1 MTHDG
6 VLSQTGCP
14 TADVVGD
21 PVVRKACRYADLN
34 DIAKFRT
41 SQIIVNVSVTV
52 SLDTLNHL
60 GRYVAE
66 PLCVYSQ

>member
-34 DIAKFRT
+34 DIAKCRAP
-41 SQIIVNVSVTV
+41 QITVTVSVTV
-52 SLDTLNHL
+52 FLDTLNHL

-66 PLCVYSQ
+66 PLCV

>member
-14 TADVVGD
+14 TTDVVGD
-21 PVVRKACRYADLN
+21 PVVRKACRYADLI
-34 DIAKFRT
+34 DIAKCRT
-41 SQIIVNVSVTV
+41 SQNIVNVSVTV

-60 GRYVAE
+60 GSYVAE
-66 PLCVYSQ
+66 PLCV

>member
-34 DIAKFRT
+34 DIAKCRAP
-41 SQIIVNVSVTV
+41 QITVTVSVTV
-52 SLDTLNHL
+52 FLDTLNHL

-66 PLCVYSQ
+66 PLRVYSQ

>member
-1 MTHDG
+1 MPHDG

-34 DIAKFRT
+34 DIAKCRAP
-41 SQIIVNVSVTV
+41 QITVTVSVTV
-52 SLDTLNHL
+52 FLDTLSHL

-66 PLCVYSQ
+66 PLRVYSQ